1 MIEIKDLYQWIQPN
15 TCGEIIGMN
24 PTALEDAYVSAI
36 GYLAGEIGNIY
47 DLEEMLPVMKDVHPD
62 LFFMVRVL
70 TASAFMGSTFAWSTV
85 FTNQYNSVM
94 STIHRMKSGTSR
106 MTGAV
111 NKPEPNA
118 IGKIVTNINDYIG

>member
-15 TCGEIIGMN
+15 TCDEIIGMN

-70 TASAFMGSTFAWSTV
+70 TASAFMGSTF
-85 FTNQYNSVM
+85 
-94 STIHRMKSGTSR
+94 H
-106 MTGAV
+106 
-111 NKPEPNA
+111 EPVQQCDVYYTQDEVWD
-118 IGKIVTNINDYIG
+118 IPHDWGG

>member
-1 MIEIKDLYQWIQPN
+1 
-15 TCGEIIGMN
+15 
-24 PTALEDAYVSAI
+24 
-36 GYLAGEIGNIY
+36 
-47 DLEEMLPVMKDVHPD
+47 
-62 LFFMVRVL
+62 
-70 TASAFMGSTFAWSTV
+70 
-85 FTNQYNSVM
+85 M

>member
-15 TCGEIIGMN
+15 TCDEIIGMN

-47 DLEEMLPVMKDVHPD
+47 DLEEMLPVMKDVYPD
-62 LFFMVRVL
+62 L
-70 TASAFMGSTFAWSTV
+70 SFMGSTFAWSTV